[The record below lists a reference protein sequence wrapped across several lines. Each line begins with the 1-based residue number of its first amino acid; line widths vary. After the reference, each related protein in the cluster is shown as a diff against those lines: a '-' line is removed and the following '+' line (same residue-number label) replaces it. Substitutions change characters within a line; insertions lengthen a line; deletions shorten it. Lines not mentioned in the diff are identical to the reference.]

1 MVSGILH
8 NRRMPQCATADLCDQ
23 HGDVIHVLPPGLLSF
38 GGVTV
43 FSGTVTTLRVHE
55 DNQLVRTVLGSP
67 GHGGVLVIDGGGSV
81 RTALV
86 GGRLGQLAADS
97 GWSGVVV
104 WGAVRDALEL
114 AASPVGIRALA
125 TCPRP
130 PQKTGAGQR
139 DVPVTL
145 GGITITSGM
154 WLAADADGVVV
165 APSPLG

>member
-1 MVSGILH
+1 MS
-8 NRRMPQCATADLCDQ
+8 RFATADLCDL
-23 HGDVIHVLPPGLLSF
+23 HGDVIQVLPPGLLNL
-38 GGVTV
+38 GGVAA

-55 DNQLVRTVLGSP
+55 DNLLVRTVLSGP
-67 GHGGVLVIDGGGSV
+67 GHGEVLVVDGGGSL

-86 GGRLGQLAADS
+86 GGRIGQLAADS

-104 WGAVRDALEL
+104 WGAVRDSLEL
-114 AASPVGIRALA
+114 AVCQVGIRALA

-130 PQKTGAGQR
+130 PQKTGVGQC

-145 GGITITSGM
+145 GGITIASGM

-165 APSPLG
+165 AQSPLS